1 MIRVRRKR
9 KEDYL
14 NANDLVRQIRDHEKI
29 VDETEDDVSKCFRD
43 AYKLAHEHIIDIIK
57 LFAEVDVD
65 KT

>member
-14 NANDLVRQIRDHEKI
+14 NANDLIDTIREHEDI
-29 VDETEDDVSKCFRD
+29 VDKAEDVSKSFRD